1 MANVN
6 SCCSDTLKKLNI
18 HL

>member
-6 SCCSDTLKKLNI
+6 SL
-18 HL
+18 